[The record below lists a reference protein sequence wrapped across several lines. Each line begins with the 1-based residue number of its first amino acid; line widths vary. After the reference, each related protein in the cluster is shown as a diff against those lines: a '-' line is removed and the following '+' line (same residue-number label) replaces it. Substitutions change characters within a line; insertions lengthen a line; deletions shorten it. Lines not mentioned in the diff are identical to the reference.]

1 MNVKSVEKEATRASV
16 TVELTREEL
25 EPALN
30 RAYLKYRKDIMI
42 PGFRKGHAPRM
53 VIEAAYGKH
62 VFFEDAVED
71 MFPDIYKDAVLT
83 QDIRPVGR
91 PSVSKMDI
99 ADDGAVTLTI
109 VTDLYPV
116 AELGEY
122 KNLEIEKAEVE
133 VKESEVEAE
142 LDRMAQN
149 VARITTVDRPA
160 QEGDTAV
167 IDFEG
172 FENGKAFAGGKGE
185 NYELKLGSHT
195 FIPGFEEQVAGMSA
209 GEEKDID
216 VTFPAD
222 YHAEELAGKP
232 VVFKVKVHEVK
243 ETVVPEKDDEFVKD
257 VSEFDTVAEL
267 RADIEKRIRDEKQ
280 AGIDRAFENAAVEKA
295 AANMTVEIPDSMI
308 DEELDQEM
316 ERMDYELRSQGASL
330 QAYAQM
336 MGGDMNAIRNSLR
349 PSAQAA
355 VRTNVLLDAVAA
367 AENIEVSE
375 EECEEEYKK
384 LAESYKMELDD
395 VKKALNADGLKS
407 DQAAQGCPTHRR
419 LRCRRCTQGPRGR
432 RRGSCLR
439 GIIRLQSG

>member
-133 VKESEVEAE
+133 VKGVRGRGRAGPHGPE
-142 LDRMAQN
+142 RCPHHHG
-149 VARITTVDRPA
+149 RPP
-160 QEGDTAV
+160 GT
-167 IDFEG
+167 
-172 FENGKAFAGGKGE
+172 GGG
-185 NYELKLGSHT
+185 
-195 FIPGFEEQVAGMSA
+195 
-209 GEEKDID
+209 
-216 VTFPAD
+216 
-222 YHAEELAGKP
+222 
-232 VVFKVKVHEVK
+232 
-243 ETVVPEKDDEFVKD
+243 
-257 VSEFDTVAEL
+257 
-267 RADIEKRIRDEKQ
+267 
-280 AGIDRAFENAAVEKA
+280 
-295 AANMTVEIPDSMI
+295 
-308 DEELDQEM
+308 
-316 ERMDYELRSQGASL
+316 
-330 QAYAQM
+330 
-336 MGGDMNAIRNSLR
+336 
-349 PSAQAA
+349 
-355 VRTNVLLDAVAA
+355 
-367 AENIEVSE
+367 
-375 EECEEEYKK
+375 
-384 LAESYKMELDD
+384 
-395 VKKALNADGLKS
+395 
-407 DQAAQGCPTHRR
+407 HRR
-419 LRCRRCTQGPRGR
+419 DR
-432 RRGSCLR
+432 LR
-439 GIIRLQSG
+439 GL